1 MKILIVDDDPTMYRM
16 YQTIFGMESFQVE
29 VAVDGDSG
37 LEKAKSF
44 LPDVILLD
52 IMMKTVNGLEV
63 LKKLKAD
70 NGLHAIPVVV
80 LSNVSDVT
88 VINEA
93 KANGAAQFVIKSN
106 TEPADMVALVRALLA
121 KLRTN
126 AAAGGAPDVP
136 AEGMVGGTPGNEESA
151 PASTAAEE
159 APITDAAVPEADPDV
174 MPQPP
179 LQ

>member
-16 YQTIFGMESFQVE
+16 YQTIFGMENFEVE
-29 VAVDGDSG
+29 VAEDGTSG

-44 LPDVILLD
+44 GPDLILLD

-70 NGLHAIPVVV
+70 DNLHSIPVVV

-88 VINEA
+88 VMNEA
-93 KANGAAQFVIKSN
+93 KANGAAQYVVKSN

-121 KLRTN
+121 KLRNN

-136 AEGMVGGTPGNEESA
+136 ADGMVGGA
-151 PASTAAEE
+151 PADAPAAP
-159 APITDAAVPEADPDV
+159 AADPEV